1 LTVEGNMKII
11 EATDLAI
18 TRDNIGVETAL
29 PLALAPVEL
38 ANIANERMNEGRVE
52 EGLASLIAGLAGIRP
67 LLSAEDW
74 QGVGE
79 YLRGEHPICAKLF
92 QDPMTRRALEKPRG
106 YAGDAVMMDYLYGIH
121 YGKEA
126 EAQASTL
133 GRAILRHIRS
143 LPTSRGVVWRRHH
156 IAGLIDG
163 FAASRPEL
171 SVLAIASGHL
181 REVECSDAALRGR
194 VKRFVALDAD
204 AESLREVAKCYGYL
218 GVQTAHGSVRDLVRR
233 KAGLG
238 MFDFVYAAGLY
249 DYLADN
255 VGQALT
261 ARMFEMT
268 KPGGT
273 LLIPNYAPTTDG
285 RGYMEC
291 FMDWHLIYRDEYDML
306 RLLEQVDPAG
316 IESYDIYADPW
327 KSVVYLSVK
336 KAR

>member
-1 LTVEGNMKII
+1 MKII

-18 TRDNIGVETAL
+18 TKDIIGVETAL

-38 ANIANERMNEGRVE
+38 ATIANERINEGRVE
-52 EGLASLIAGLAGIRP
+52 EGLSSLIAGLGEIRP

-74 QGVGE
+74 RGVGE
-79 YLRGEHPICAKLF
+79 YLRAEHPICAKLF
-92 QDPMTRRALEKPRG
+92 QDPMTRRAMEKPRG

-133 GRAILRHIRS
+133 GRTILRHIRS
-143 LPTSRGVVWRRHH
+143 RPTSQGVVWRRHH

-163 FAASRPEL
+163 FAASRPDP

-181 REVECSDAALRGR
+181 REVECSDATLRRR

-204 AESLREVAKCYGYL
+204 ADSLREVAKCYGYL
-218 GVQTAHGSVRDLVRR
+218 GVQTAHGNVRDLLRR
-233 KAGLG
+233 KADVGG
-238 MFDFVYAAGLY
+238 QFDFVYAAGLY

-255 VGQALT
+255 VAQALT
-261 ARMFEMT
+261 SRMFEMT

-273 LLIPNYAPTTDG
+273 LLIPNYAPTVEG

-306 RLLEQVDPAG
+306 RLLEQLEPAG

-327 KSVVYLSVK
+327 KSVVYLSIK